1 MSFYNYG
8 ILDQLTNTTAGY
20 NVLSTSVLRP
30 TLNIINFSNASSG
43 YNIVVPAVDVNS
55 VSTVRISGIDSAST
69 GATLYIG
76 ANTSVMQI
84 GNISTTTFVY
94 GNITEI
100 NSSVTNIGLLSNQL
114 NLGNISSQLVNISV
128 ANTSTSNIRIAN
140 ISAANISVA
149 NISTSFIV
157 TANISAANISAANI
171 SILTCA
177 NLSAIVSRVCNAAWF
192 ASANTGKNTNIGN
205 GSPYIIQTTI
215 INNAS
220 SLIQLQNP
228 YEYDG
233 TFKCAYDGMYLCSVI
248 ATPVDNTTPAAVYL
262 SKNNNCIGPL
272 LYGSTANSLSG
283 SMTIQCNANDILA
296 FYNFG
301 SIILPGNSTVTKTYL
316 QSLSQTN
323 AVSAQMCSITLL

>member
-94 GNITEI
+94 GSITEI
-100 NSSVTNIGLLSNQL
+100 NASVTNIGLQSNQL

-140 ISAANISVA
+140 ISTANISAA

-157 TANISAANISAANI
+157 TANISTANISAANI

-177 NLSAIVSRVCNAAWF
+177 NLSAIVSRVCNAVW
-192 ASANTGKNTNIGN
+192 SSRANTGANVNIGN

-220 SLIQLQNP
+220 SFIQLQNP
-228 YEYDG
+228 YEYNG

-248 ATPVDNTTPAAVYL
+248 ATPVDNTTAAVVYL
-262 SKNNNCIGPL
+262 TKNNDCIGPI
-272 LYGSTANSLSG
+272 LYGFTATSLSG
-283 SMTIQCNANDILA
+283 SIAIQCNANDILA
-296 FYNFG
+296 FYNYG
-301 SIILPGNSTVTKTYL
+301 SIIKPGNITVTKQNLAT
-316 QSLSQTN
+316 TT
-323 AVSAQMCSITLL
+323 SAQMCSITLL